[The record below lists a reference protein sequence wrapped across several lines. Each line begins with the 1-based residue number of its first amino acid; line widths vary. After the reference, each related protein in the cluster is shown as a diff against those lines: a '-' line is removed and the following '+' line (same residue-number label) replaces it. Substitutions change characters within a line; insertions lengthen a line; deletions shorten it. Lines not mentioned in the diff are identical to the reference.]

1 MQDCIWNYLH
11 LRPSGSILYV
21 WTIVAPFLFLKDLK
35 YIIRLPWWLCDEE
48 PSWQCRRGRF
58 NLQSR
63 KILWWRKWQPSPV
76 FLLGKS
82 HGQRSLVGYSPW
94 GRKRIGQDLA
104 TKQQQQQIYHHL
116 SALPSFGLLWGDKI
130 STLRI
135 CYSEIGP
142 VETEF
147 TNRFLKQDSNGR
159 NQSLMNKI
167 FFLVNYFDPWSDLE
181 VSPSGDNKKL
191 TL

>member
-11 LRPSGSILYV
+11 LRPSGSILYM
-21 WTIVAPFLFLKDLK
+21 WTIVTPFLFLKDLK

-58 NLQSR
+58 NPQSR

-104 TKQQQQQIYHHL
+104 TKQLQYFGHL
-116 SALPSFGLLWGDKI
+116 MWRVDLGLSELWELVMDREAWRAASHGVTK
-130 STLRI
+130 SQTQL
-135 CYSEIGP
+135 SNW
-142 VETEF
+142 TELNW
-147 TNRFLKQDSNGR
+147 T
-159 NQSLMNKI
+159 
-167 FFLVNYFDPWSDLE
+167 SD
-181 VSPSGDNKKL
+181 
-191 TL
+191 

>member
-104 TKQQQQQIYHHL
+104 TKQLQYFGHL
-116 SALPSFGLLWGDKI
+116 MWRVDLGLSELWELVMDREAWRAAIHGVTK
-130 STLRI
+130 SQTQL
-135 CYSEIGP
+135 SNW
-142 VETEF
+142 TELNW
-147 TNRFLKQDSNGR
+147 T
-159 NQSLMNKI
+159 
-167 FFLVNYFDPWSDLE
+167 SD
-181 VSPSGDNKKL
+181 
-191 TL
+191 

>member
-21 WTIVAPFLFLKDLK
+21 WTIVTPFLFLKDLK

-104 TKQQQQQIYHHL
+104 TKQLQYFGHL
-116 SALPSFGLLWGDKI
+116 MWRVDLSLSE
-130 STLRI
+130 LREMVMDREAWHAATHGVAK
-135 CYSEIGP
+135 SQTRLSDR
-142 VETEF
+142 TEL
-147 TNRFLKQDSNGR
+147 N
-159 NQSLMNKI
+159 
-167 FFLVNYFDPWSDLE
+167 
-181 VSPSGDNKKL
+181 
-191 TL
+191 